1 MNKKFTLI
9 ELLVVIAII
18 AILAAMLL
26 PALNKARAKA
36 RSASCLSNQKQVG
49 SAFAFYIDDFNN
61 FLIQT
66 GEKGQNT
73 WSAHSSENSAWPCFI
88 YSAGKIANSTDGHF
102 NLKNTLGY
110 VSDNVAFCP
119 EDTYTMQV
127 TNGNLFHSVGGYAQV
142 RMDNNGYLGR
152 TAYTGAYRVDG
163 TKNGMFIKMGALK
176 SPTNTIMLADNS
188 NKNDKQ
194 SHPLIGGTSTD
205 NSLIARVHSDRANVL
220 MMDMHVEALNRD
232 GIGQT
237 TNALQYQMDASYQAS
252 NL

>member
-88 YSAGKIANSTDGHF
+88 YSAGKIANSTDGKF

-127 TNGNLFHSVGGYAQV
+127 TNGNLFHSVGGY
-142 RMDNNGYLGR
+142 DEHSLLGNVL
-152 TAYTGAYRVDG
+152 G
-163 TKNGMFIKMGALK
+163 
-176 SPTNTIMLADNS
+176 
-188 NKNDKQ
+188 
-194 SHPLIGGTSTD
+194 
-205 NSLIARVHSDRANVL
+205 ARVL
-220 MMDMHVEALNRD
+220 MHVTDVMYRPTH
-232 GIGQT
+232 GIKKCRTTTNVIISLGHGLDLQPVQT
-237 TNALQYQMDASYQAS
+237 TSR
-252 NL
+252 